1 MALMFCAPEASR
13 LLLRRHMKH
22 GKPGLKHRNND
33 HRWIRTEISHDLWDR
48 YWLFVVQNDAMA
60 NAIAYRNLMFPELCC
75 QISDDIKFV
84 NQQSSGSRSINISWI
99 RKIVIYVVFSFFCGS
114 TKIVNLNMPK
124 FYGSTKFGEPW
135 WQKNVDPQK
144 FELDYAKKMWIHKI
158 SWTLMTKKCGSTKI
172 WTWLCQKNVDP
183 QNFVHPYVILLWI
196 NKNQNW
202 RFRLF
207 WRSKW

>member
-84 NQQSSGSRSINISWI
+84 NQQSSGSRNINISWI
-99 RKIVIYVVFSFFCGS
+99 RKILIYVFFSFFLNH
-114 TKIVNLNMPK
+114 KIVNLNMPK
-124 FYGSTKFGEPW
+124 FCGSTKFGEHI
-135 WQKNVDPQK
+135 WQNFVDPQNLVNIYDK
-144 FELDYAKKMWIHKI
+144 ILWIHKNFEVECVVFLWIHKI
-158 SWTLMTKKCGSTKI
+158 WTL
-172 WTWLCQKNVDP
+172 
-183 QNFVHPYVILLWI
+183 
-196 NKNQNW
+196 
-202 RFRLF
+202 
-207 WRSKW
+207 

>member
-84 NQQSSGSRSINISWI
+84 NQQSSGSRNINISWI
-99 RKIVIYVVFSFFCGS
+99 RKILIYVFFSFFCGS
-114 TKIVNLNMPK
+114 TKLWTWIWQNFVDPQNLVNPDDKKMWIHKNLNWTMPK
-124 FYGSTKFGEPW
+124 KCGSTKFREHL

-144 FELDYAKKMWIHKI
+144 FELDYA
-158 SWTLMTKKCGSTKI
+158 
-172 WTWLCQKNVDP
+172 QKNVDP

-196 NKNQNW
+196 NKNKNW